1 MAILTDTL
9 LATLK
14 AEWLPDDAA
23 ANGWTDEV
31 IAERWTGSIVSTVRK
46 YWYDRVQDT
55 AGYLDVP
62 DPGGTLPITQ
72 IHRQA
77 VEMLKYWDDWIAKW
91 GDTIVVNGARATR
104 VGKIKRRYQHE
115 HGRTVFRPS
124 PTGPYNPST

>member
-1 MAILTDTL
+1 MAILTDAL

-14 AEWLPDDAA
+14 AEYLPDDAA

-31 IAERWTGSIVSTVRK
+31 IAERWTGAIPTTVRK

-62 DPGGTLPITQ
+62 DPGGALPITQ

-91 GDTIVVNGARATR
+91 GDTVVVTGSRATR

-115 HGRTVFRPS
+115 HGVNVFRPS